1 MTSALSHLLGVDAP
15 LPASGDIHIAG
26 LTADSREVKPGFLFA
41 ALPGVKVD
49 GAAFIDK
56 AFAAGAVAVICK
68 SGSYAGSRPVI
79 AVENPRHLLAVMA
92 ARFYDKQPDTIVAV
106 TGTNGKTSVA
116 VFVRQIWEA
125 MGFRAASLGTIGVV
139 GPSDSNYATK
149 YLGATT
155 PDPVAVAK
163 LVADLRDDHV
173 SHLAIEASS
182 HGLEQN
188 RLDGLRL
195 TAGAFTNLTRDHL
208 DYHGT
213 LENYFAAKLL
223 LFTRLLSQGAGAVIN
238 MDSDHA
244 TGVLAAAN
252 KAGLSVFRVG
262 HKGVELRLLEVRPA
276 GLGQMLTLETANGV
290 RQVALPLSGDFQV
303 SNALVA
309 AGLVIASGGELELT
323 LHALESLKG
332 ARGRLEL
339 VGTSASGGN
348 VFVDYAHTPD
358 ALENVLHALRPTTRG
373 KLIVVFGCGGDRD
386 KGKRPLM
393 GEIASRLA
401 DHVIVTD
408 DNPRSEA
415 PEIIR
420 REIVGGATKA
430 ENIGDRAKAIKAA
443 VDAMRGGDVLLVAGK
458 GHEEGQQVGAKLLPF
473 VDHDAVR
480 AALAGEVYHG

>member
-1 MTSALSHLLGVDAP
+1 MTVALSHLLGLDAP
-15 LPASGDIHIAG
+15 LPASVDIQVAG

-41 ALPGVKVD
+41 ALPGLKVD

-56 AFAAGAVAVICK
+56 AFASGAVAVICK
-68 SGSYAGSRPVI
+68 SGSYAGPHPVI
-79 AVENPRHLLAVMA
+79 AAPNPRHLLAVMA

-116 VFVRQIWEA
+116 IFVRQIWEA

-139 GPSDSNYATK
+139 GPSGTSYV
-149 YLGATT
+149 GATT
-155 PDPVAVAK
+155 PDPVALAK
-163 LVADLRDDHV
+163 LAADLRDDHV
-173 SHLAIEASS
+173 DHLAIEASS

-213 LENYFAAKLL
+213 LEKYFAAKLQ

-244 TGVLAAAN
+244 AQVLAAAN
-252 KAGLSVFRVG
+252 KAELTPFRVG
-262 HKGVELRLLEVRPA
+262 HMGVELKLLEIKPA
-276 GLGQMLTLETANGV
+276 GLGQMLTLETASGI
-290 RQVALPLSGDFQV
+290 RQVALPLVGDFQV

-332 ARGRLEL
+332 ARGRVEL

-358 ALENVLHALRPTTRG
+358 ALENALRALRPTTQG

-430 ENIGDRAKAIKAA
+430 ENIGDRAAAIKAA
-443 VDAMRGGDVLLVAGK
+443 VDAMRAGDVLLVAGK